1 MRNLL
6 AFIIRYNFLL
16 LFLLFE
22 ALALILLANSTYY
35 QRSVLQ
41 SSGNSITGK
50 FYSSVSNISEYLKLR
65 RTNELLAAENAML
78 RQMKGIS
85 FMKTDTNS
93 FWVDDTLYKQ
103 QYKYIVARVIYNTVG
118 KRNNY
123 IMLNKG
129 KRHGLDKDMAV
140 ITSNGVVGTV
150 VNVSDN
156 FAWVMSVLNKQT
168 RISGRI
174 KKNNQMGTL
183 VWNGLD
189 PLYGTLT
196 DIPAH
201 VKIAKGDTIVT
212 SGFSY
217 IFPAN
222 IMLGTIEDFRVE
234 QGEHFYVIPFRFS
247 VDFNS
252 LEYVYVVKNLL
263 KEEQEKLEKS
273 TEGRPNE

>member
-22 ALALILLANSTYY
+22 SLALILLVNSTYY
-35 QRSVLQ
+35 QQSVLQ
-41 SSGNSITGK
+41 SSGNSLSGK
-50 FYSSVSNISEYLKLR
+50 FYSSVSSISEYLKLR
-65 RTNELLAAENAML
+65 RTNELLAAENALL

-85 FMKTDTNS
+85 FLKTDTNS

-103 QYKYIVARVIYNTVG
+103 QYQYIVARVIYNTVG

-140 ITSNGVVGTV
+140 ITSNGIVGTV

-156 FAWVMSVLNKQT
+156 FAWVMSILNKQT

-174 KKNNQMGTL
+174 RKNNQMGTL
-183 VWNGLD
+183 VWNGMD

-222 IMLGTIEDFRVE
+222 LMLGTIEDFRVE

-263 KEEQEKLEKS
+263 KSEQEKLEKS
-273 TEGRPNE
+273 TEGKPNE

>member
-6 AFIIRYNFLL
+6 AFIIRYHVFL
-16 LFLLFE
+16 LFLLLE
-22 ALALILLANSTYY
+22 SIALILLVNSTYY
-35 QRSVLQ
+35 QRSMLQ
-41 SSGNSITGK
+41 STGNSVSGR
-50 FYSSVSNISEYLKLR
+50 FYSSVSNVSEYLKLR
-65 RTNELLAAENAML
+65 RTNELLATENALL

-85 FMKTDTNS
+85 FLKTDTS
-93 FWVDDTLYKQ
+93 TFWVQDTLYKQ
-103 QYKYIVARVIYNTVG
+103 QYTYMVARVIYNTVG

-129 KRHGLDKDMAV
+129 RRHGIDKDMAV

-156 FAWVMSVLNKQT
+156 FAWVMSILNRQT
-168 RISGRI
+168 KLSGRI
-174 KKNNQMGTL
+174 KKNNQMGTI
-183 VWNGLD
+183 VWNGMD
-189 PLYGTLT
+189 HSYGTLT

-222 IMLGTIEDFRVE
+222 LMLGTIQDFRVE
-234 QGEHFYVIPFRFS
+234 QGEHFYIIPFKFS

-252 LEYVYVVKNLL
+252 LDYVYVVRNLL
-263 KEEQEKLEKS
+263 KDEQEKLEKT
-273 TEGRPNE
+273 TEEKSNE

>member
-6 AFIIRYNFLL
+6 AFIIRYHFLL

-22 ALALILLANSTYY
+22 SLAMLLLVNSTYY
-35 QRSVLQ
+35 QRSVMQ
-41 SSGNSITGK
+41 STGNALSGK
-50 FYSSVSNISEYLKLR
+50 FYSSISNVSEYLKLR
-65 RTNELLAAENAML
+65 RTNELLATENALL

-85 FMKTDTNS
+85 FIKTDTAS
-93 FWVDDTLYKQ
+93 FWMEDTLYKQ
-103 QYKYIVARVIYNTVG
+103 RYKYLVARVINNTVG

-129 KRHGLDKDMAV
+129 RRHGIDKDMAV

-174 KKNNQMGTL
+174 RKNNQMGTV
-183 VWNGLD
+183 VWNGLN

-222 IMLGTIEDFRVE
+222 LMLGTIEDFRVE
-234 QGEHFYVIPFRFS
+234 QGEHFYVIPFKFS

-252 LEYVYVVKNLL
+252 LDYVYVVKNLL
-263 KEEQEKLEKS
+263 KEEQQELEKS
-273 TEGRPNE
+273 TEVKGNE

>member
-1 MRNLL
+1 MRNLI

-22 ALALILLANSTYY
+22 SLALVLLVNSTYY
-35 QRSVLQ
+35 QRSVIQ
-41 SSGNSITGK
+41 TAGNSISGR

-65 RTNELLAAENAML
+65 RTNELLAMENSML
-78 RQMKGIS
+78 RQMKS
-85 FMKTDTNS
+85 VSYLKTDTNS

-103 QYKYIVARVIYNTVG
+103 RYQYIVARVINNTVG

-129 KRHGLDKDMAV
+129 KRHGIDKDMAV

-150 VNVSDN
+150 VNASEN
-156 FAWVMSVLNKQT
+156 FSWVMSVLNKQT
-168 RISGRI
+168 RISARI
-174 KKNNQMGTL
+174 VKNNQMGTV
-183 VWNGLD
+183 VWTGMD
-189 PLYGTLT
+189 HRIGTLT

-201 VKIAKGDTIVT
+201 VKIAKGDTITT

-222 IMLGTIEDFRVE
+222 LMLGTIEDFRVE
-234 QGEHFYVIPFRFS
+234 HGEHFYVIPFRFS

-252 LEYVYVVKNLL
+252 LDYVYVVRNLM
-263 KEEQEKLEKS
+263 KKEQEQLEKS
-273 TEGRPNE
+273 TEATNE

>member
-6 AFIIRYNFLL
+6 AFIIRYHFLL

-22 ALALILLANSTYY
+22 SLALVLLVNSTYY

-41 SSGNSITGK
+41 STGNTLTGR

-65 RTNELLAAENAML
+65 RTNELLAHENALL

-85 FMKTDTNS
+85 FLKTDTNT
-93 FWVDDTLYKQ
+93 FWVKDTMYKQ
-103 QYKYIVARVIYNTVG
+103 QYKYLVARVINNTVG

-129 KRHGLDKDMAV
+129 RRQGIDKDMAV

-156 FAWVMSVLNKQT
+156 FAWVMSLLNKQT
-168 RISGRI
+168 KISGRI
-174 KKNNQMGTL
+174 IKNNQMGTV
-183 VWNGLD
+183 VWNGID
-189 PLYGTLT
+189 HNYGTLT

-201 VKIAKGDTIVT
+201 VKIAKGDTITT

-234 QGEHFYVIPFRFS
+234 QGEHFYIIPFKFS

-252 LEYVYVVKNLL
+252 LDYVYVVKNLM
-263 KEEQEKLEKS
+263 KMEQEQLEQT
-273 TEGRPNE
+273 TESSGNE

>member
-1 MRNLL
+1 MRNLI

-22 ALALILLANSTYY
+22 SLALVLLVNSTYY
-35 QRSVLQ
+35 QRSVIQ
-41 SSGNSITGK
+41 TAGNSISGR

-65 RTNELLAAENAML
+65 RTNELLAMENSML
-78 RQMKGIS
+78 RQMKS
-85 FMKTDTNS
+85 VSYLKTDTNS

-103 QYKYIVARVIYNTVG
+103 RYQYIVARVINNTVG

-129 KRHGLDKDMAV
+129 KRHGIDKDMAV

-150 VNVSDN
+150 VNASEN
-156 FAWVMSVLNKQT
+156 FSWVMSVLNKQT
-168 RISGRI
+168 RISARI
-174 KKNNQMGTL
+174 VKNNQMGTV
-183 VWNGLD
+183 VWTGMD
-189 PLYGTLT
+189 HRIGTLT

-201 VKIAKGDTIVT
+201 VKITKGDTITT

-222 IMLGTIEDFRVE
+222 LMLGTIEDFRVE
-234 QGEHFYVIPFRFS
+234 HGEHFYVIPFRFS

-252 LEYVYVVKNLL
+252 LDYVYVVRNLM
-263 KEEQEKLEKS
+263 KKEQEQLEKS
-273 TEGRPNE
+273 TEATNE

>member
-6 AFIIRYNFLL
+6 AFIIRYHVFL
-16 LFLLFE
+16 LFLLLE
-22 ALALILLANSTYY
+22 SIALILLVNSTYY
-35 QRSVLQ
+35 QRSMLQ
-41 SSGNSITGK
+41 STGNSVSGR
-50 FYSSVSNISEYLKLR
+50 FYSSVSNVSEYLKLR
-65 RTNELLAAENAML
+65 RTNELLATENALL

-85 FMKTDTNS
+85 FLKTDSST
-93 FWVDDTLYKQ
+93 FWVQDTLYKQ
-103 QYKYIVARVIYNTVG
+103 QYTYMVARVIYNTVG

-129 KRHGLDKDMAV
+129 RRHGIDKDMAV

-156 FAWVMSVLNKQT
+156 FAWVMSILNRQT
-168 RISGRI
+168 KLSGRI
-174 KKNNQMGTL
+174 KKNNQMGTV
-183 VWNGLD
+183 VWNGMD
-189 PLYGTLT
+189 HSYGTLT

-222 IMLGTIEDFRVE
+222 LMLGTIQDFRVE
-234 QGEHFYVIPFRFS
+234 QGEHFYIIPFKFS

-252 LEYVYVVKNLL
+252 LDYVYVVRNLL
-263 KEEQEKLEKS
+263 KDEQEKLEKT
-273 TEGRPNE
+273 TEEKSNE